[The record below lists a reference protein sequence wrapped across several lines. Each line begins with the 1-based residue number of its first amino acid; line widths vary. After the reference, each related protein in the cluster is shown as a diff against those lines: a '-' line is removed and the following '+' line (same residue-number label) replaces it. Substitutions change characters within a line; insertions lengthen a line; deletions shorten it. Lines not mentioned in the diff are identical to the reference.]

1 MNSSTL
7 VGANFNDTRNL
18 GPVLEGEGKY
28 LQFLGKPGKQNTVIN
43 HNKVKKRMIKI
54 VLACI
59 L

>member
-28 LQFLGKPGKQNTVIN
+28 LQFLGKPGKQNTFIN
-43 HNKVKKRMIKI
+43 HNKVKKKND
-54 VLACI
+54 
-59 L
+59 